1 MCKDI
6 TSSYLDFDIAPL
18 ERIFRINRWTF
29 FLRIWKNHIND
40 SQYHNLQDNFL
51 SNNSYTGIE
60 MNGRSMLKL
69 IDIFRQ
75 KHTPQFFLPPIFDSQ
90 TCEKTFRQLRSMG
103 TTNFT
108 RINFSF
114 YEIMHMI
121 GRIEL
126 QNEIAYFKLAQKD
139 VLFPFDHKR
148 NQHTKLFDLPCHAEV
163 ENILEEA
170 KKTAIADAIS
180 LGMHPANFDHFE
192 FHTRIDFEI
201 TQNDIT
207 DTLSDEEIEESD
219 NEEDSSAENSPF
231 TTVID
236 ENGMELV
243 VRKSTLV
250 WMLSERGAAISKDR
264 LRRVQVSTASN

>member
-1 MCKDI
+1 
-6 TSSYLDFDIAPL
+6 
-18 ERIFRINRWTF
+18 
-29 FLRIWKNHIND
+29 
-40 SQYHNLQDNFL
+40 
-51 SNNSYTGIE
+51 
-60 MNGRSMLKL
+60 
-69 IDIFRQ
+69 
-75 KHTPQFFLPPIFDSQ
+75 
-90 TCEKTFRQLRSMG
+90 
-103 TTNFT
+103 
-108 RINFSF
+108 
-114 YEIMHMI
+114 
-121 GRIEL
+121 
-126 QNEIAYFKLAQKD
+126 
-139 VLFPFDHKR
+139 
-148 NQHTKLFDLPCHAEV
+148 
-163 ENILEEA
+163 
-170 KKTAIADAIS
+170 
-180 LGMHPANFDHFE
+180 MHPANFDHFE